1 MGIGLQMILLGI
13 LCLIGGASWVAL
25 KISLEGLP
33 PLTGLSS
40 SFAVASVVMFSYIKI
55 KRIPINITLREF
67 KILMGISLFM
77 YMINFG
83 LIFWA
88 QQYLSAG
95 ITAILTSSFPLFASI
110 ISHFVFKS
118 EPFNVYTYTGVAAG
132 IVGIIVIF
140 YDQLVISG
148 FNLMMSIAA
157 SAVLAA
163 VFCNAASVVVIKKYL
178 EKMDHVL
185 IVFYQTWMSSIF
197 LVVLTYIIK
206 SSMPVQWS
214 MRGFLSILFI
224 GAFNYSLGFLLYFKL
239 LKHMKVTALSFI
251 TYIIPIVA
259 LGCNYIVYGEVLSIR
274 SLIGMSIIFSGLW
287 LSQMYGKKI
296 NFLRLKAK

>member
-1 MGIGLQMILLGI
+1 MGSGLQMIWLGI
-13 LCLIGGASWVAL
+13 LCFIGGASWVAL

-40 SFAVASVVMFSYIKI
+40 SFAIASVSMLCYIKI
-55 KRIPINITLREF
+55 KRIPIDITIREF

-83 LIFWA
+83 LIYWA

-118 EPFNVYTYTGVAAG
+118 EPFNMYTYSGVAAG
-132 IVGIIVIF
+132 IVGIVVIF

-148 FNLMMSIAA
+148 FNLIMSIAA
-157 SAVLAA
+157 SAVLVA
-163 VFCNAASVVVIKKYL
+163 VFCNAASVVIIKKYL

-197 LVVLTYIIK
+197 LVALTFIIK
-206 SSMPVQWS
+206 SSTPVQWS

-224 GAFNYSLGFLLYFKL
+224 GAFNYSIGFLVYFKL
-239 LKHMKVTALSFI
+239 LKQMNVTTLSFI
-251 TYIIPIVA
+251 TYIIPLVA
-259 LGCNYIVYGEVLSIR
+259 LVCNYIVYGEVLSIR

-287 LSQMYGKKI
+287 LSRVYGRKI
-296 NFLRLKAK
+296 NFMRMKAK